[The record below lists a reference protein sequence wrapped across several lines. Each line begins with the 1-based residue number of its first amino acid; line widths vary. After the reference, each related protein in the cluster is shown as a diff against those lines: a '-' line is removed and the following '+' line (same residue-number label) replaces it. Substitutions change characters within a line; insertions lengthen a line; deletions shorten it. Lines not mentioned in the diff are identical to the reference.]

1 MQDQT
6 ALLEALQNAG
16 LTAQANVP
24 LAPYTTFRI
33 GGPAAVF
40 CTPVSEEQLMTALGI
55 CRQKGERFYLLGR
68 GSNTLFAD
76 EGFDGL
82 VLHIAEGLDAIT
94 VQPNGVVTAG
104 AGANLIQLCK
114 KAEEASLT
122 GLEFAYGIPGSVGGA
137 VYMNAGA
144 YDGEMRQVLAE
155 VRWLDSD
162 GTVQTASGDALEMGY
177 RCSRFS
183 KHGGVVLSA
192 VFRLASAP
200 QEQIRARMEELRARR
215 MEKQPLDKPSAGS
228 TFKRPQGA
236 YAAQLIEECG
246 LKGYQVGG
254 AAVSEKHSGF
264 VVNLGGATCAD
275 VLRLCDEVSACVHE
289 KTGFELEKEVKVVK

>member
-1 MQDQT
+1 MKNQS
-6 ALLEALQNAG
+6 ALLEALQDAG
-16 LTAQANVP
+16 LCVQAELP

-40 CTPVSEEQLMTALGI
+40 CTPNSEEQLMTALRI
-55 CRQKGERFYLLGR
+55 CKEQGARFYLLGR

-82 VLHIAEGLDAIT
+82 VIHIAEGMDTIEVRA
-94 VQPNGVVTAG
+94 NGVLVAG
-104 AGANLIQLCK
+104 AGTNLVQLCK
-114 KAEEASLT
+114 KAEETSLS

-144 YDGEMRQVLAE
+144 YDGEMKNVLAE
-155 VRWLDSD
+155 VRWLDNEGNLRIS
-162 GTVQTASGDALEMGY
+162 AAEELEMGY

-192 VFRLASAP
+192 VFRLSTAP
-200 QEQIRARMEELRARR
+200 QAQIRAKMEELRARR
-215 MEKQPLDKPSAGS
+215 IEKQPLDKPSAGS

-246 LKGYQVGG
+246 LKGLQVGG

-275 VLRLCDEVSACVHE
+275 VLQLCAQVSACVYE
-289 KTGFELEKEVKVVK
+289 KTGFQLEKEVKVVK